1 MQTLKPRKLDLNR
14 PAIVRNAG
22 LRAKVWERD
31 EGVCCDCGRFS
42 PRWQHDHARP
52 LSMGGADT
60 LENSVTRC
68 QSCHRRKSNN
78 ETTARAKADRLAQR
92 EALTRQRREIR

>member
-31 EGVCCDCGRFS
+31 QGFCARGCGFDAK
-42 PRWQHDHARP
+42 WIHDHVLP
-52 LSMGGADT
+52 LSMGGDDN
-60 LENSVTRC
+60 LENSQTIC
-68 QSCHRRKSNN
+68 RKCDRQKTDK
-78 ETTARAKADRLAQR
+78 ECTARAKADRLAQR